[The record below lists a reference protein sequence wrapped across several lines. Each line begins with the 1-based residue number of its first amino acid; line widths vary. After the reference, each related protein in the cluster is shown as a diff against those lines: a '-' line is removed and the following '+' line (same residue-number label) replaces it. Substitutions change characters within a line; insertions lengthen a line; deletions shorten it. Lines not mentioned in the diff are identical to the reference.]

1 MASKTTVSLVD
12 DITGEPAQ
20 RTVRF
25 GYEGKNYEIDLTETN
40 AKVLEES
47 LQEFIPHARTVTE
60 KRQPA
65 QRTDRATNDAIRAW
79 AVATGHEIAQRGRIP
94 NDLIDAYHTAQKA

>member
-1 MASKTTVSLVD
+1 VASKTTVSLVD

-20 RTVRF
+20 LTVRF

-40 AKVLEES
+40 AKALDES
-47 LQEFIPHARTVTE
+47 LQEFIPHARTVTA

-65 QRTDRATNDAIRAW
+65 QQTDRATNDAIRAW
-79 AVATGHEIAQRGRIP
+79 GIANGHELAQRGRIP
-94 NDLIDAYHTAQKA
+94 KNIIDAYHTAQGA